1 MKRTYPNFQRKKNV
15 NSKKIASYSAMA
27 SAFLFVHFTAE
38 GQIIYTDVDP
48 DETYNI
54 NGDEYALD
62 LNNDGL
68 TDFTLNV
75 IDFTVPDLF
84 YTVVYGTLYF
94 DGLIQDVLLVPIS
107 GNSVAGSSGSY
118 VYPYALN
125 SGDII
130 NGGLPFQSNSLQTMV
145 SYLGIIDYPSLGAVY
160 GFYSNGNWIGV
171 SDKYLGLKFQ
181 IGADTHYGWARL
193 DCGADHHTFTIKDYA
208 YNATPDASI
217 IAGMIAEP
225 NVEVSFSTDA
235 VVIDES
241 GTTVT
246 VTLNVSDPIDAAIE
260 VQIDAILTT
269 ATNAVDFSYIDPSPI
284 IFSAAGPTTQSFII
298 TIADDILPEIGEFIV
313 FDIIAVSPGCEIAT
327 PDVITITITDDD
339 DPIIISDVYFTNTII
354 TYNETDG
361 TVTGSVS
368 LSETN
373 DCNVDVVFEVG
384 AGSATE
390 GVDFTFSS
398 PATLNFADGGA
409 TTLNFNIDLID
420 DLIIEADENI
430 QFTIENAT
438 GNCMINDDD
447 SLTINIISEDQVAI
461 NDQLN
466 NNINIYSFNNSLF
479 VAINISSWNKAEIF
493 LFDTEGNNIFTDIIT
508 ESQSV
513 FNLET
518 IPAGIYMAQII
529 VDGKI
534 IAKNV
539 YFGEN

>member
-38 GQIIYTDVDP
+38 GQIIFTDVDP

-409 TTLNFNIDLID
+409 TTLNFNIDVID

>member
-409 TTLNFNIDLID
+409 TTLNFNIDVID